1 MTWIKQNKD
10 LQTAADHET
19 LATHTCEICGGR
31 QLPAT
36 SSGRGELL
44 QQQALWSR
52 CTVDVKVPLLCISK
66 AATLGETTL
75 EGARFYG
82 GSADPKFKLCDELPA
97 SQLKCYWYFEMV
109 QRGLFYIRGVFQNGF
124 YFGMRCFIM
133 EYCNNCVVPLKSEV
147 L

>member
-19 LATHTCEICGGR
+19 LLAHTCEICGGR
-31 QLPAT
+31 QPPAT

-52 CTVDVKVPLLCISK
+52 CTVDVKVPLVCISK

-75 EGARFYG
+75 EEARFYG
-82 GSADPKFKLCDELPA
+82 GSADPKFKTVRRA
-97 SQLKCYWYFEMV
+97 SCE
-109 QRGLFYIRGVFQNGF
+109 
-124 YFGMRCFIM
+124 
-133 EYCNNCVVPLKSEV
+133 SAEV
-147 L
+147 LRVLWTGSND